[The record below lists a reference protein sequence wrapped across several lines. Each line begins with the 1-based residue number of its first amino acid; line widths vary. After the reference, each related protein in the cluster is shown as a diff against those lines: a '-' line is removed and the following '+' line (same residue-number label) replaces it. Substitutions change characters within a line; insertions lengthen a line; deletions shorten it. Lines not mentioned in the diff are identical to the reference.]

1 MAQAPPRI
9 TAVRRIVMPL
19 LLLAVALGALL
30 GSNFLSDRLHENLG
44 EVAADDTV
52 PPGVGTPL
60 ISTLRLRE
68 LLTPSLTEPDFFTT
82 LDGLMA
88 TAPSASCL
96 SVTLD
101 DRDPPFYES
110 GANIQAMPSEGMV
123 LLTLATA
130 HEVLGPDHRF
140 TTSVQSTVPMDGG
153 VVNGDIYLVGGGDP
167 RLFTEG
173 FLVTLAEDRQ
183 RHYTPI
189 EDMAQTLVDDGLTLV
204 TGAVVGDA
212 TRYDDLRYV
221 PSWPESI
228 IDSEKIGTLLAL
240 QFDDGWVQFPI
251 PESEQTTEA
260 TDGTGGQDDAN
271 DYLAAEDPPFYAAAL
286 FDDMLEA
293 RDVVIRRSPRSEAVP
308 DDEEIY
314 VMALIESAP
323 LSDLYHQILANR
335 DIETT
340 ELLLKEIGLAASG
353 TGSTSAGVQAVEDT
367 LRDAG
372 INGGQLQLLQFD
384 GSGLDPANIA
394 TCPVFTSLLD
404 SAEFSPLFH
413 ELLPTAAEAGP
424 LRDRFAG
431 VSDPGRIN
439 AFSGGSSSVTAMMGY
454 IDIGLG
460 QEVTFAFIA
469 NQPGADDNQAIRGLE
484 EQIVRHLATLAAKPS
499 LDDIGLLPIRSG

>member
-1 MAQAPPRI
+1 M
-9 TAVRRIVMPL
+9 RRIVMPL
-19 LLLAVALGALL
+19 LLLAVALGSLL
-30 GSNFLSDRLHENLG
+30 GSNYLSDRLHENLG
-44 EVAADDTV
+44 EVAADDTD

-101 DRDPPFYES
+101 DRAPPFYES
-110 GANIQAMPSEGMV
+110 GANIQVMPSDGLV

-130 HEVLGPDHRF
+130 HQMLGPDHAF

-167 RLFTEG
+167 LLFTEG
-173 FLVTLAEDRQ
+173 FLVTLTEDRD
-183 RHYTPI
+183 RLHTPI
-189 EDMAQTLVDDGLTLV
+189 EDLAQVLVDDGLTLV

-212 TRYDDLRYV
+212 SRYDDLRYV
-221 PSWPESI
+221 PTWPESI
-228 IDSEKIGTLLAL
+228 VDSENIGTLLAL

-251 PESEQTTEA
+251 PVSEQA
-260 TDGTGGQDDAN
+260 TDEAEGPDEQEEAN
-271 DYLAAEDPPFYAAAL
+271 VYLAAEDPPFYAAAL

-293 RDVVIRRSPRSEAVP
+293 REVVIRRSPRSEAVP

-323 LSDLYHQILANR
+323 LSDLYGQILANR

-367 LRDAG
+367 LNDSG
-372 INGGQLQLLQFD
+372 IDVDLLQLLQFD
-384 GSGLDPANIA
+384 GSGLDPANVA

-404 SAEFSPLFH
+404 STEFSPFFH
-413 ELLPTAAEAGP
+413 QLLPTAAESGP

-431 VSDPGRIN
+431 VSDPGRIT

-469 NQPGADDNQAIRGLE
+469 NQPGADNNRTIRALE
-484 EQIVRHLATLAAKPS
+484 EQVVRHLATLAAKPS
-499 LDDIGLLPIRSG
+499 LDDIGLQPIRNG

>member
-1 MAQAPPRI
+1 MIQ
-9 TAVRRIVMPL
+9 VRRIVMPL

-30 GSNFLSDRLHENLG
+30 GSNYISDRLHDNLG
-44 EVAADDTV
+44 EVAADDAV

-68 LLTPSLTEPDFFTT
+68 LLTPSLTEHDFFTT
-82 LDGLMA
+82 LDALMA

-110 GANIQAMPSEGMV
+110 GSNIQVMPSDGLV

-130 HEVLGPDHRF
+130 HEVLGPDHTF

-153 VVNGDIYLVGGGDP
+153 VVNGDIFLVGGGDP
-167 RLFTEG
+167 HLFTEG
-173 FLVTLAEDRQ
+173 FLVTLTEDRQ
-183 RHYTPI
+183 RLHTPI
-189 EDMAQTLVDDGLTLV
+189 EDLAQALVDDGLTLV
-204 TGAVVGDA
+204 TGAVVGD
-212 TRYDDLRYV
+212 TSRYDGLRYV
-221 PSWPESI
+221 PSWPESVI
-228 IDSEKIGTLLAL
+228 GSEKIGTLLAL
-240 QFDDGWVQFPI
+240 QFDDGWVQFPVSG
-251 PESEQTTEA
+251 SEQTTDEA
-260 TDGTGGQDDAN
+260 NGTGGEEAN
-271 DYLAAEDPPFYAAAL
+271 VYLAAEDPPFYAAAL

-314 VMALIESAP
+314 VMALIESVP
-323 LSDLYHQILANR
+323 LSDLYRPILANR
-335 DIETT
+335 DVETT
-340 ELLLKEIGLAASG
+340 EMLLKEVGLAASG
-353 TGSTSAGVQAVEDT
+353 TGSTGAGVQAVEDT
-367 LRDAG
+367 LDDAG
-372 INGGQLQLLQFD
+372 IDVDLLQLLQFD

-413 ELLPTAAEAGP
+413 ELLPTAAESGP
-424 LRDRFAG
+424 LRNRFAG
-431 VSDPGRIN
+431 VRDPGRIT
-439 AFSGGSSSVTAMMGY
+439 AYSGGTSGVTAMMGY

-469 NQPGADDNQAIRGLE
+469 NQPGADDNRAIQELE
-484 EQIVRHLATLAAKPS
+484 GQVVRHLATLAAKPS
-499 LDDIGLLPIRSG
+499 LEDIGLLPIRSG

>member
-1 MAQAPPRI
+1 M
-9 TAVRRIVMPL
+9 RRIVMPL
-19 LLLAVALGALL
+19 VLLAVALGALL
-30 GSNFLSDRLHENLG
+30 GSNYLSDRLHENFG

-88 TAPSASCL
+88 TAPSAACL
-96 SVTLD
+96 SLTLD
-101 DRDPPFYES
+101 GRNLPFYES
-110 GANIQAMPSEGMV
+110 GANIQVAPSDSLV
-123 LLTLATA
+123 LLTLAAA
-130 HEVLGPDHRF
+130 HQVLGPDHTF
-140 TTSVQSTVPMDGG
+140 TTSVQSTVPMEGG

-167 RLFTEG
+167 LLFTEG
-173 FLVTLAEDRQ
+173 FLATLTEGRN
-183 RHYTPI
+183 RLHTPI
-189 EDMAQTLVDDGLTLV
+189 EDLAQVLVDNGLTLV

-228 IDSEKIGTLLAL
+228 VDSENIGTLLAL

-251 PESEQTTEA
+251 PESEQTDDEA
-260 TDGTGGQDDAN
+260 GATSEQDEAN
-271 DYLAAEDPPFYAAAL
+271 AYLAAEDPPFYAAAL

-293 RDVVIRRSPRSEAVP
+293 RDVVIRRSPRSEPVP
-308 DDEEIY
+308 DDEEVY

-323 LSDLYHQILANR
+323 LSDLYKQILANL
-335 DIETT
+335 DVETT
-340 ELLLKEIGLAASG
+340 ELLLKEVGLASSG
-353 TGSTSAGVQAVEDT
+353 AGSTSAGVQAVEDT
-367 LRDAG
+367 LDGAG
-372 INGGQLQLLQFD
+372 IDADQLQLLRFD
-384 GSGLDPANIA
+384 GSGIDPANIA

-404 SAEFSPLFH
+404 SVEFSPLFH

-431 VSDPGRIN
+431 VADPGRIT
-439 AFSGGSSSVTAMMGY
+439 AFSGGTSRATAMMGY

-460 QEVTFAFIA
+460 QEVTFAFMA
-469 NQPGADDNQAIRGLE
+469 NQPGADDNRAVRELE

-499 LDDIGLLPIRSG
+499 LDDIDLQPIRNG

>member
-1 MAQAPPRI
+1 
-9 TAVRRIVMPL
+9 VRRILMPL

-30 GSNFLSDRLHENLG
+30 GSNYLSDRLHENLG

-101 DRDPPFYES
+101 DRDLPFYES
-110 GANIQAMPSEGMV
+110 GDNIQVMPSEGMV

-130 HEVLGPDHRF
+130 HQVLGPDHRF

-167 RLFTEG
+167 QLFTDG
-173 FLVTLAEDRQ
+173 FLVTLTDSGERI
-183 RHYTPI
+183 HTPI
-189 EDMAQTLVDDGLTLV
+189 EDLAQALVDDGLTLV

-212 TRYDDLRYV
+212 SRYDDHRYV
-221 PSWPESI
+221 PSWPESL
-228 IDSEKIGTLLAL
+228 IDSERLGTLLAL

-251 PESEQTTEA
+251 PGSEQA
-260 TDGTGGQDDAN
+260 TDAADGAGAEEAN
-271 DYLAAEDPPFYAAAL
+271 DYLTAEDPPFYAAAL

-314 VMALIESAP
+314 VMALIESAS
-323 LSDLYHQILANR
+323 LSDLYRQILDNR

-353 TGSTSAGVQAVEDT
+353 NGSTSAGVEAVEET
-367 LRDAG
+367 LDDAG
-372 INGGQLQLLQFD
+372 IDVDLLQLLQFD

-404 SAEFSPLFH
+404 SGEFSPLFH
-413 ELLPTAAEAGP
+413 ELLPTAAESGP
-424 LRDRFAG
+424 LRDRLAG
-431 VSDPGRIN
+431 VRDPGRIT
-439 AFSGGSSSVTAMMGY
+439 AFSGGTSSVTVMMGY

-469 NQPGADDNQAIRGLE
+469 NQPGADDNRAIQDLE
-484 EQIVRHLATLAAKPS
+484 EQVVRHLATLAAKPS
-499 LDDIGLLPIRSG
+499 LDDIGLQPIRSG

>member
-1 MAQAPPRI
+1 M
-9 TAVRRIVMPL
+9 RRILMPL

-30 GSNFLSDRLHENLG
+30 GSNYLSDRLHENLG

-82 LDGLMA
+82 LDDLMA
-88 TAPSASCL
+88 TAPTAACL
-96 SVTLD
+96 SITLD
-101 DRDPPFYES
+101 GHDPPFYES
-110 GANIQAMPSEGMV
+110 GANTQVRPSEALV

-130 HEVLGPDHRF
+130 HQVLGPDHTF

-167 RLFTEG
+167 LLFTEG
-173 FLVTLAEDRQ
+173 FLATMTEDRDLI
-183 RHYTPI
+183 HTPI
-189 EDMAQTLVDDGLTLV
+189 EDLAQKLVDDGLTLV
-204 TGAVVGDA
+204 TGAVVGDT

-221 PSWPESI
+221 PSWPESV

-251 PESEQTTEA
+251 PASEQA
-260 TDGTGGQDDAN
+260 TDGADGTGEQEEADV
-271 DYLAAEDPPFYAAAL
+271 YLAAEDPPFYAAAL

-308 DDEEIY
+308 EDDEVY
-314 VMALIESAP
+314 VMATIESAP
-323 LSDLYHQILANR
+323 LSDLYGQILASR
-335 DIETT
+335 DIETI
-340 ELLLKEIGLAASG
+340 ELLLKEVGLAALG
-353 TGSTSAGVQAVEDT
+353 TGSTSAGFQAVEEM
-367 LRDAG
+367 LNDAG
-372 INGGQLQLLQFD
+372 INIDQLQLLQFD
-384 GSGLDPANIA
+384 GSGLDPANVA

-413 ELLPTAAEAGP
+413 ELLPTAAEVGP
-424 LRDRFAG
+424 LGNRFAG
-431 VSDPGRIN
+431 VPNPGRITG
-439 AFSGGSSSVTAMMGY
+439 FSGGISNVTAMTGY

-469 NQPGADDNQAIRGLE
+469 NQPGADDNRAIRDLE
-484 EQIVRHLATLAAKPS
+484 ENIVRHLATLAAKPS
-499 LDDIGLLPIRSG
+499 LDDISLQPIRNS

>member
-1 MAQAPPRI
+1 M
-9 TAVRRIVMPL
+9 RRIVMPL

-44 EVAADDTV
+44 EVAADDTA

-82 LDGLMA
+82 LDALMA

-110 GANIQAMPSEGMV
+110 GANIQVMPSDGLV

-130 HEVLGPDHRF
+130 HEVLGPDHTF

-167 RLFTEG
+167 MLFTEG
-173 FLVTLAEDRQ
+173 FLVTLTEDGGRL
-183 RHYTPI
+183 HTPI
-189 EDMAQTLVDDGLTLV
+189 EDLAQALVDDGLTLV
-204 TGAVVGDA
+204 TGAVVGD
-212 TRYDDLRYV
+212 TSRYDDLRYV
-221 PSWPESI
+221 PSWPESLV
-228 IDSEKIGTLLAL
+228 DSEKIGTLLAL
-240 QFDDGWVQFPI
+240 QFDDGWVQFPV
-251 PESEQTTEA
+251 PGSEQATDEA
-260 TDGTGGQDDAN
+260 DGTGEEEAN
-271 DYLAAEDPPFYAAAL
+271 VYLAAEDPPFYAAAL

-308 DDEEIY
+308 DDEEIF
-314 VMALIESAP
+314 VMGLIESVP
-323 LSDLYHQILANR
+323 LSDLYRQILANR

-367 LRDAG
+367 LDDVG
-372 INGGQLQLLQFD
+372 IDVDLLQLLQFD

-404 SAEFSPLFH
+404 SAEFGPLFH

-431 VSDPGRIN
+431 IRDPGRIT
-439 AFSGGSSSVTAMMGY
+439 AFSGGTSSVTAMMGY

-484 EQIVRHLATLAAKPS
+484 EQVVRHLATLAAKPS
-499 LDDIGLLPIRSG
+499 LDDIGLQPIRSG